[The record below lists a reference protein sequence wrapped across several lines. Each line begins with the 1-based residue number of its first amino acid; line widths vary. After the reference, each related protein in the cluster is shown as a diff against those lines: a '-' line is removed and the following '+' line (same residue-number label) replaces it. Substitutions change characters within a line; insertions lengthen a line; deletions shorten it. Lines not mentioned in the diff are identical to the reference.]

1 MKMQFTTH
9 SLRFANIVSS
19 GITIRMLRMFPPNL
33 PPAMRARFDAA
44 QQIDT
49 SLPNDTYTKA
59 EVDRL
64 IRQAVFDAAHASTQ
78 QDGIRALIAQ
88 AAREANANVAR
99 KFAEELADHDEEM
112 KIWCQIQLDMQ
123 RDELMAQSTSRPKP
137 ETQLT
142 KPLPPPDQI
151 SKMEVELYENFHKP
165 KAEKPKTQANVQLR
179 IRING
184 QKGYWLIPLH
194 QPNRSDGRKRI
205 QPIMPHIDAIG
216 RDTFRY
222 AGCRDGDIEQAYI
235 DTQNQLTM
243 KIADQSFVFTQPKMK
258 NDTDAKDAPPMRWFY
273 PD

>member
-1 MKMQFTTH
+1 MKIQFTTH

-19 GITIRMLRMFPPNL
+19 GISIRMLKMIPSDL
-33 PPAMRARFDAA
+33 PPTMRARFDAA

-64 IRQAVFDAAHASTQ
+64 IRQAVFDAAHAFTQ
-78 QDGIRALIAQ
+78 QDGIRAALAM
-88 AAREANANVAR
+88 AVRDHTAHLEGRFANM
-99 KFAEELADHDEEM
+99 LADNDEQWRVKFGM
-112 KIWCQIQLDMQ
+112 L
-123 RDELMAQSTSRPKP
+123 RDELMSQSTSRPKP
-137 ETQLT
+137 ETRLT
-142 KPLPPPDQI
+142 KPLPAPDQI
-151 SKMEVELYENFHKP
+151 SKMEVELYENFRKP

-179 IRING
+179 IRIND

-194 QPNRSDGRKRI
+194 QPSRSDGRKRI

-222 AGCRDGDIEQAYI
+222 AGCRDGDTEQAYI
-235 DTQNQLTM
+235 DTKNQLTM
-243 KIADQSFVFTQPKMK
+243 KVAGQSFEFNPPKMK
-258 NDTDAKDAPPMRWFY
+258 NDTDDEDAPPMRWFY

>member
-19 GITIRMLRMFPPNL
+19 GITIRMLRMNPSNL

-64 IRQAVFDAAHASTQ
+64 IQQAVFDAAHAFTQ

-88 AAREANANVAR
+88 AAREANAHLMR
-99 KFAEELADHDEEM
+99 RFAEELTDHDEQM

-123 RDELMAQSTSRPKP
+123 RDELMAQSPSRPKP

-184 QKGYWLIPLH
+184 QKDYWLIPLH

-243 KIADQSFVFTQPKMK
+243 KIADQSFVFTPPKMK
-258 NDTDAKDAPPMRWFY
+258 NDTDAKYAPPMRWFY